1 MPIPKVSLIERV
13 GCKLRAL
20 PAEAFGHVQ
29 SSTVICGF
37 NVKKI
42 ESVMCGDQ
50 SKPYELKGNF
60 VLYASYMS
68 FSVNI
73 DSLTWYSVVPQNFVT
88 VIFLMFSFDVV
99 VHDH

>member
-20 PAEAFGHVQ
+20 PAEEFGHVL
-29 SSTVICGF
+29 SLTVICGF

-42 ESVMCGDQ
+42 ESVMCGDR
-50 SKPYELKGNF
+50 SKPDELKGNF

-73 DSLTWYSVVPQNFVT
+73 GSLTWHSVVPQNFVA
-88 VIFLMFSFDVV
+88 VIFFQCKF
-99 VHDH
+99 

>member
-42 ESVMCGDQ
+42 ESVMWSQ
-50 SKPYELKGNF
+50 NLMSLKEILF
-60 VLYASYMS
+60 FMLHTSASLQT
-68 FSVNI
+68 
-73 DSLTWYSVVPQNFVT
+73 LTP
-88 VIFLMFSFDVV
+88 
-99 VHDH
+99 